1 MVSKS
6 TSRKRRHTK
15 QRLEQRSSLRLV
27 QIDRRLDCWLL
38 SELLTARSARHIEI
52 RGTKQPITALR
63 QLISSL

>member
-15 QRLEQRSSLRLV
+15 QRLERRSHIRLLP
-27 QIDRRLDCWLL
+27 IDRRLDCWLL
-38 SELLTARSARHIEI
+38 SELLTTSSARHIEI
-52 RGTKQPITALR
+52 RGTTQAITALR